1 MQIYWNKITIHKGAN
16 MDDWDDDLGTIYR
29 DEYGH
34 DYSEAPS
41 KLIHN
46 LLYSTG
52 DDPSVWGE

>member
-1 MQIYWNKITIHKGAN
+1 

-52 DDPSVWGE
+52 DDPTVWGE